1 MADFEAILIKPL
13 DGHPIGAKRTFSEAD
28 FKDLK
33 AKDAV
38 KLAPVPK
45 EPDEKPEP
53 KNKKA

>member
-13 DGHPIGAKRTFSEAD
+13 DGHPIGAKRTFSEVD
-28 FKDLK
+28 FKALK

-38 KLAPVPK
+38 KLAHLPK
-45 EPDEKPEP
+45 GPDEKPEP